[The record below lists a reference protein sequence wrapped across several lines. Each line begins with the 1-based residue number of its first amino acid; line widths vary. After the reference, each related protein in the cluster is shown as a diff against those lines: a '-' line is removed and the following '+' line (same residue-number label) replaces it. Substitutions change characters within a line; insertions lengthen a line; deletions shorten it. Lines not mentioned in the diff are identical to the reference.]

1 MREYANQRWWKC
13 LEISNEVRATEVHNK
28 AQAYYKASE
37 EFGYKFLMEVKT
49 IRDEKLFMSLGYS
62 NFEEYTEDNFGYS
75 QRTIEQRIQTANVW
89 KEQTARA
96 LSQYG
101 ITKSRQLA
109 QLPENEREKVIEQGI
124 PTNNGLKS
132 IEQAT
137 TREIEE
143 YKRQHKEKDQQI
155 TALKQSYNELAN
167 QPQPTP
173 VVKTIEKEVIPSDYE
188 ETKKQLE
195 RLTNEHQRL
204 LNERKTVNE
213 KSQRYDE
220 LTRFIKEA
228 EGKLSDTQKKI
239 AEFKEVHRLIKES
252 NQFLLKASAL
262 SYLDIGRAV
271 TEDPFVKRELESL
284 LSNIERFSK
293 NIKDL
298 TQQSVIEGEI
308 INE

>member
-1 MREYANQRWWKC
+1 MNEIQLSNNLRQIELEINWHKENAGKSIWEIGRRLNHVKEKDLVHGEFVEWVESIGITRAYANRYMKVAKE
-13 LEISNEVRATEVHNK
+13 LNVDTSIHLGVNALYLIAT
-28 AQAYYKASE
+28 
-37 EFGYKFLMEVKT
+37 
-49 IRDEKLFMSLGYS
+49 
-62 NFEEYTEDNFGYS
+62 
-75 QRTIEQRIQTANVW
+75 
-89 KEQTARA
+89 
-96 LSQYG
+96 
-101 ITKSRQLA
+101 
-109 QLPENEREKVIEQGI
+109 LPEEAKQEQLQKIEQGET
-124 PTNNGLKS
+124 PTV
-132 IEQAT
+132 
-137 TREIEE
+137 RELQDL
-143 YKRQHKEKDQQI
+143 KRQLKEKDKQI
-155 TALKQSYNELAN
+155 AALTDSYNELAN

>member
-1 MREYANQRWWKC
+1 MNEIQLSNNLHQIE
-13 LEISNEVRATEVHNK
+13 LEINWHKENAGKSIWEIGRRLKHVKENNLAHG
-28 AQAYYKASE
+28 
-37 EFGYKFLMEVKT
+37 EFGQWVESIGIAKT
-49 IRDEKLFMSLGYS
+49 EASRFIKIVDELPKLSTF
-62 NFEEYTEDNFGYS
+62 TNFG
-75 QRTIEQRIQTANVW
+75 T
-89 KEQTARA
+89 KA
-96 LSQYG
+96 LYL
-101 ITKSRQLA
+101 IAT
-109 QLPENEREKVIEQGI
+109 LPEEAKQEQLQKIEQGDK
-124 PTNNGLKS
+124 PTVKEL
-132 IEQAT
+132 Q
-137 TREIEE
+137 E
-143 YKRQHKEKDQQI
+143 YKRQLKEKDQQI

-167 QPQPTP
+167 QPKPSP
-173 VVKTIEKEVIPSDYE
+173 IVKTVEKEVIPSDYE
-188 ETKKQLE
+188 LTKERLE

-204 LNERKTVNE
+204 LDERKTVNE

-239 AEFKEVHRLIKES
+239 ADFKEVHRLIKES

-271 TEDPFVKRELESL
+271 IEDPFIKREFDSL

-293 NIKDL
+293 NIKEL

>member
-1 MREYANQRWWKC
+1 MQLNEIQLSNNLRQIE
-13 LEISNEVRATEVHNK
+13 LEINWHKENAGKSIWEIGRRLNHVKEKKLVHGEFMTWLEEIKIEHTQAKRMMTIAKDIPNSATLHH
-28 AQAYYKASE
+28 
-37 EFGYKFLMEVKT
+37 
-49 IRDEKLFMSLGYS
+49 LG
-62 NFEEYTEDNFGYS
+62 T
-75 QRTIEQRIQTANVW
+75 TALYLIA
-89 KEQTARA
+89 T
-96 LSQYG
+96 
-101 ITKSRQLA
+101 
-109 QLPENEREKVIEQGI
+109 LPEEAKQEQLEKIEQGDK
-124 PTNNGLKS
+124 PTVKEL
-132 IEQAT
+132 Q
-137 TREIEE
+137 E
-143 YKRQHKEKDQQI
+143 YKRQLKEKDQQI
-155 TALKQSYNELAN
+155 EVLKESYNELAN
-167 QPQPTP
+167 QPKPSP
-173 VVKTIEKEVIPSDYE
+173 IVKTVEKEVIPSDYE
-188 ETKKQLE
+188 LTKERLE
-195 RLTNEHQRL
+195 RLTNDHQRL
-204 LNERKTVNE
+204 LDERKTVNE

-293 NIKDL
+293 NIKEL

>member
-1 MREYANQRWWKC
+1 MNEIQLSNNLQQIE
-13 LEISNEVRATEVHNK
+13 LEINWHKENAGKSIWEIGRRLNHVKENDLVHGEFMTWLKEIKIEHTQAKRMMKIARDIPNSATLHH
-28 AQAYYKASE
+28 
-37 EFGYKFLMEVKT
+37 
-49 IRDEKLFMSLGYS
+49 LG
-62 NFEEYTEDNFGYS
+62 T
-75 QRTIEQRIQTANVW
+75 TALYLIA
-89 KEQTARA
+89 T
-96 LSQYG
+96 
-101 ITKSRQLA
+101 
-109 QLPENEREKVIEQGI
+109 LPEEAKQEQLQKIEQGES
-124 PTNNGLKS
+124 P
-132 IEQAT
+132 AV
-137 TREIEE
+137 RELQDL
-143 YKRQHKEKDQQI
+143 KRQLKEKDKQI
-155 TALKQSYNELAN
+155 AALTDSYNELAN

-173 VVKTIEKEVIPSDYE
+173 VVKTVEVKTEVIPSDYE
-188 ETKKQLE
+188 KLKQANEQLKKLQ
-195 RLTNEHQRL
+195 RDHQRL
-204 LNERKTVNE
+204 LDERKTVNE

-239 AEFKEVHRLIKES
+239 ADFKEVHRLIKES

-293 NIKDL
+293 NIKEL